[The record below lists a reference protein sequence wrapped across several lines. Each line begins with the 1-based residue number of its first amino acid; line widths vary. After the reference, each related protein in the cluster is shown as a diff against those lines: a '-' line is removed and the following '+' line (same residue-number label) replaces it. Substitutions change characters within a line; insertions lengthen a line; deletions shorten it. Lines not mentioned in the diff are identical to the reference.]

1 MAMEKRCLDCDCP
14 QTGHLVYLKCEPC
27 AKWIK
32 RTHVM
37 ASSIKMSQYIV
48 ERPTS
53 HDDPELVNIVKT
65 TFSLDYTE

>member
-1 MAMEKRCLDCDCP
+1 MAIEKRCLHILILEI
-14 QTGHLVYLKCEPC
+14 GHLEYLKCEPC
-27 AKWIK
+27 AKWTK

-37 ASSIKMSQYIV
+37 ASSIKMSQFIV

-53 HDDPELVNIVKT
+53 HDGPELVNIVKT